1 MEGILFISI
10 TAIIIITLQEYT
22 IRDLHKEIK
31 LLQEQYDYQVE
42 RDIKRMEREIEK
54 QIRIGKQYE

>member
-1 MEGILFISI
+1 ME
-10 TAIIIITLQEYT
+10 EYT

-42 RDIKRMEREIEK
+42 RDINRMEREIEK
-54 QIRIGKQYE
+54 QIRIGEQYE